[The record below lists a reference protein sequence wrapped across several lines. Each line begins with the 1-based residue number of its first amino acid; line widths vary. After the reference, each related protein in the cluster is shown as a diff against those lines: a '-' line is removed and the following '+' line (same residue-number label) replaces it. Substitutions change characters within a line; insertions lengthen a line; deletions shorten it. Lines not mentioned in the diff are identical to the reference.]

1 MKKRTFLIALGVA
14 VSAGCPFANAQT
26 NELADSEVQTKVK
39 QARVHAK
46 ALGGALKS
54 RLKQAIQSGGLEA
67 GVQECQLAAE
77 PIAEG
82 LSQNGWE
89 VGRTALKVRNPNN
102 APDEWEREQLA
113 LFTSLLEKAKLEGKQ
128 PSMPMDTSKYN
139 SDSGE
144 FRYMMAIQQGQV
156 CMACH
161 GGQVAPSVKDTILKH
176 YPNDEATGFELG
188 ELRGAFTLTYLPQ

>member
-1 MKKRTFLIALGVA
+1 MKKRIFLIALGLA
-14 VSAGCPFANAQT
+14 VSAGCPLANAQN
-26 NELADSEVQTKVK
+26 NEPTDSDVHAKVQ

-67 GVQECQLAAE
+67 GVEECQLAAE

-82 LSQNGWE
+82 LSQHGWE

-102 APDEWEREQLA
+102 APDEWEREQLT
-113 LFTSLLEKAKLEGKQ
+113 LFSSLLEKTKLEGKP
-128 PSMPMDTSKYN
+128 PSTPMDTYKYD

-161 GGQVAPSVKDTILKH
+161 GAQVAPSVKETILKH
-176 YPNDEATGFELG
+176 YPKDEATGFELG
-188 ELRGAFTLTYLPQ
+188 ELRGAFTLTYSPQ

>member
-1 MKKRTFLIALGVA
+1 MKERIFLIALGLA

-26 NELADSEVQTKVK
+26 NEQAESDEHAKVK

-67 GVQECQLAAE
+67 GVEECQLAAE
-77 PIAEG
+77 PIAES

-113 LFTSLLEKAKLEGKQ
+113 LFASLLEKTELEGKQ
-128 PSMPMDTSKYN
+128 PPMPMDTYKYD

-161 GGQVAPSVKDTILKH
+161 GAQVAPSVKETILKH
-176 YPNDEATGFELG
+176 YPKDEATGFKLG
-188 ELRGAFTLTYLPQ
+188 ELRGAFTLTYSGQ

>member
-1 MKKRTFLIALGVA
+1 MKKRIFLIALGLA
-14 VSAGCPFANAQT
+14 VSAGCPIANAQN
-26 NELADSEVQTKVK
+26 NELAESEVQTKVK

-67 GVQECQLAAE
+67 GVEECKLAAE

-82 LSQNGWE
+82 LSQNGWA

-113 LFTSLLEKAKLEGKQ
+113 LFASLLEKTKLEDKQ
-128 PSMPMDTSKYN
+128 PSTPIDTYKYD

-161 GGQVAPSVKDTILKH
+161 GAQVSPSVKETILKH
-176 YPNDEATGFELG
+176 YPEDEATGFELG
-188 ELRGAFTLTYLPQ
+188 ELRGAFTLTYSPQ

>member
-1 MKKRTFLIALGVA
+1 MKKHSLLIALGIA
-14 VSAGCPFANAQT
+14 VCPFANAQN
-26 NELADSEVQTKVK
+26 NELADSELQTKVK

-67 GVQECQLAAE
+67 GVQECHLAAE
-77 PIAEG
+77 PIAES

-113 LFTSLLEKAKLEGKQ
+113 LFVSLLEKTKLEDKQ
-128 PSMPMDTSKYN
+128 PPTPVDTYKYD

-144 FRYMMAIQQGQV
+144 FPVHDGYPTRSSL
-156 CMACH
+156 H
-161 GGQVAPSVKDTILKH
+161 GLPRRPSCTFSRRDYFK
-176 YPNDEATGFELG
+176 
-188 ELRGAFTLTYLPQ
+188 TLP

>member
-1 MKKRTFLIALGVA
+1 MKKRIFLIALGLA
-14 VSAGCPFANAQT
+14 VSAGCPFANAQY
-26 NELADSEVQTKVK
+26 NELAESDVHAKVK

-67 GVQECQLAAE
+67 GVEECQLAAE
-77 PIAEG
+77 PIAES

-113 LFTSLLEKAKLEGKQ
+113 LFASLLKKTKLESK
-128 PSMPMDTSKYN
+128 PLSTPTDTYKYD

-161 GGQVAPSVKDTILKH
+161 GGQVAPSVKETILKH
-176 YPNDEATGFELG
+176 YPKDEATGFELG
-188 ELRGAFTLTYLPQ
+188 ELRGAFTLTYSPQ

>member
-1 MKKRTFLIALGVA
+1 MKKRIFLIALGLT
-14 VSAGCPFANAQT
+14 VSARCPLANVQN
-26 NELADSEVQTKVK
+26 NEPADSEVHAKVK

-67 GVQECQLAAE
+67 GVEECKLAAE

-113 LFTSLLEKAKLEGKQ
+113 LFASLLEKTKLEGKQ
-128 PSMPMDTSKYN
+128 PSTPIDTYKYD

-161 GGQVAPSVKDTILKH
+161 GAQVAPSVKKTILKH
-176 YPNDEATGFELG
+176 YPKDEATGFELG
-188 ELRGAFTLTYLPQ
+188 ELRGAFTLTYSPQ

>member
-1 MKKRTFLIALGVA
+1 MKVRIFLVALGVA
-14 VSAGCPFANAQT
+14 VSAGCSFANAQT
-26 NELADSEVQTKVK
+26 NELAESEVQTKVK
-39 QARVHAK
+39 QAKVHAK
-46 ALGGALKS
+46 ALGRALKS

-67 GVQECQLAAE
+67 GVEECKLAAE

-113 LFTSLLEKAKLEGKQ
+113 LFASLLKKTELESKP
-128 PSMPMDTSKYN
+128 PSTPIDTYKYD

-161 GGQVAPSVKDTILKH
+161 GGQVAPSVKETILKH
-176 YPNDEATGFELG
+176 YPQDEATGFELG
-188 ELRGAFTLTYLPQ
+188 ELRGAFTLTYSPQ

>member
-67 GVQECQLAAE
+67 GVEECQLAAE
-77 PIAEG
+77 HIAEG

>member
-67 GVQECQLAAE
+67 GVEECQLAAE

-89 VGRTALKVRNPNN
+89 VGRTALKLRNPNN

>member
-1 MKKRTFLIALGVA
+1 MKKSIFLIALGLA
-14 VSAGCPFANAQT
+14 VSAGCPLANTQN
-26 NELADSEVQTKVK
+26 NELADSEVHAKVK

-54 RLKQAIQSGGLEA
+54 RLMQAIQSGGLEA
-67 GVQECQLAAE
+67 GVEECQLAAE
-77 PIAEG
+77 PIAES

-113 LFTSLLEKAKLEGKQ
+113 LFVSLLEKTKLEGKQ
-128 PSMPMDTSKYN
+128 PSTPMDTYKYD

-144 FRYMMAIQQGQV
+144 FRYVMAIQQGQV

-161 GGQVAPSVKDTILKH
+161 GAQVAPSVEGTILKH
-176 YPNDEATGFELG
+176 YPEDEATGFELG
-188 ELRGAFTLTYLPQ
+188 ELRGAFTLTYSPQ

>member
-26 NELADSEVQTKVK
+26 NELAESEVQTKVK

-67 GVQECQLAAE
+67 GVEECQLAAE

-113 LFTSLLEKAKLEGKQ
+113 LFASLLKEAKLGDKP
-128 PSMPMDTSKYN
+128 PSAPMDTYKYD

-176 YPNDEATGFELG
+176 YPKDEATGFELG
-188 ELRGAFTLTYLPQ
+188 ELRGAFTLTYSPQ

>member
-1 MKKRTFLIALGVA
+1 MKKRIFLIALGLA
-14 VSAGCPFANAQT
+14 VSAGCPFANAQN
-26 NELADSEVQTKVK
+26 NELAESDVHAKVK

-67 GVQECQLAAE
+67 GVEECQLAAE
-77 PIAEG
+77 PIAES

-113 LFTSLLEKAKLEGKQ
+113 LFASLLEKTKLEGEP
-128 PSMPMDTSKYN
+128 PSTPIDTYKYD

-161 GGQVAPSVKDTILKH
+161 GGQVAPSVKETILKH
-176 YPNDEATGFELG
+176 YPKDEATGFELG
-188 ELRGAFTLTYLPQ
+188 ELRGAFTLTYSPQ

>member
-67 GVQECQLAAE
+67 GVEECQLAAE

>member
-1 MKKRTFLIALGVA
+1 MKKSIFLIALGLA
-14 VSAGCPFANAQT
+14 VSVGCPFANAQ
-26 NELADSEVQTKVK
+26 NDELADSEVQTKVK

-67 GVQECQLAAE
+67 GVEECQLAAE

-89 VGRTALKVRNPNN
+89 VGRTALKLRNPNN

>member
-1 MKKRTFLIALGVA
+1 MKKRIFLIALGLA
-14 VSAGCPFANAQT
+14 VSAGCPLANAQN
-26 NELADSEVQTKVK
+26 NEPADSDVHAQVQ

-67 GVQECQLAAE
+67 GVEECQLTAE

-102 APDEWEREQLA
+102 APDEWEREQLT
-113 LFTSLLEKAKLEGKQ
+113 LFSSLLEKTELEGKA
-128 PSMPMDTSKYN
+128 PSTPMDTYKYA

-161 GGQVAPSVKDTILKH
+161 GAQVAPSVKETILKH
-176 YPNDEATGFELG
+176 YPKDEATGFELG
-188 ELRGAFTLTYLPQ
+188 ELRGAFTLTYSPQ

>member
-26 NELADSEVQTKVK
+26 NELAESEVQTKVQ

-67 GVQECQLAAE
+67 GVEECQLAAE

-89 VGRTALKVRNPNN
+89 VGRTALKVRNPNT

-128 PSMPMDTSKYN
+128 PSMPMDTSEYD

-161 GGQVAPSVKDTILKH
+161 GGQVAPSVKETILKH
-176 YPNDEATGFELG
+176 YPKDEATGFELG
-188 ELRGAFTLTYLPQ
+188 ELRGAFTLTYSPQ